1 MEPFPSARMQAKADT
16 GHLHVWQGWLC
27 CWETLAAARQRAESV
42 PDISLPTSP
51 GQHPYQA
58 GAAQLLSAQSLVAL
72 EAVLQRYFWHSSPQ
86 GSPRTRCTR
95 SHKHPQ
101 SRAGLQAGSQL
112 CAARLGMSDQLPGT
126 RVLQIEEPEPLE
138 EASRWCCHTLTM
150 NGYLNESNFTMV
162 EEGFTSR
169 DLLESTL
176 LELCRAGDRQAFFV
190 ADLGD
195 IVKKHVRFLKA
206 LPRVKPY
213 FPVRC
218 NSGGAVIRLLAEL
231 GAGFA
236 CANKTEIAEVQSIG
250 VPADRIFY
258 SSPCKQ
264 VAHVKY
270 AASHGVQLM
279 TFDNEVELS
288 KVARSHPQA
297 RMLLG
302 IAADPSPSAH
312 PSMMF
317 GATLKSCRRLLESAK
332 EQDVEVVGISFHLG
346 SHSLE
351 PQVFAQAVAE
361 ARLAFDVG
369 TELGYRMH
377 LLDIGGGFPGT
388 EDTRAQFEEIA
399 AVINSALDMYFPE
412 GCGVEIVAT
421 PGRYYVTSAFTFA
434 ASITGKEE
442 VPMEQPGSD
451 ESGSKRSLVYHLSD
465 GIYGTFSCVLFDS
478 PCPKPLLH
486 KKPCQEHL
494 LCSSSLRGPLG
505 HAEDQITNDAEL
517 PELQDGDWLI
527 FQDMGAYTIAT
538 SSLCSGCPR
547 PHVTYAMSRLAWK
560 ALQLLQ
566 GKPPPAE
573 DDHESACTPL
583 SCGWE
588 MVESLCVPPVF
599 TPASI
604 I

>member
-1 MEPFPSARMQAKADT
+1 
-16 GHLHVWQGWLC
+16 
-27 CWETLAAARQRAESV
+27 
-42 PDISLPTSP
+42 
-51 GQHPYQA
+51 
-58 GAAQLLSAQSLVAL
+58 
-72 EAVLQRYFWHSSPQ
+72 
-86 GSPRTRCTR
+86 
-95 SHKHPQ
+95 
-101 SRAGLQAGSQL
+101 
-112 CAARLGMSDQLPGT
+112 
-126 RVLQIEEPEPLE
+126 
-138 EASRWCCHTLTM
+138 M
-150 NGYLNESNFTMV
+150 NGYLNESNFVMV

-169 DLLESTL
+169 DLLESSL
-176 LELCRAGDRQAFFV
+176 VELCQAGDQQAFFV

-195 IVKKHVRFLKA
+195 IVRKHLRFLKA

-213 FPVRC
+213 FPVKC
-218 NSGGAVIRLLAEL
+218 NSSGGVIRLLAEL

-250 VPADRIFY
+250 VPADKIFY

-264 VAHVKY
+264 VSHIKY

-279 TFDNEVELS
+279 TFDNEVELG

-332 EQDVEVVGISFHLG
+332 EQDVEVIGISFHLG

-351 PQVFAQAVAE
+351 PQAFAQAVAE
-361 ARLAFDVG
+361 AQLAFDMG
-369 TELGYRMH
+369 TELGYQMR

-388 EDTRAQFEEIA
+388 EDTRAQFEEIS

-434 ASITGKEE
+434 ASIAGKEE

-451 ESGSKRSLVYHLSD
+451 GEESGSKRSLAYHLSD
-465 GIYGTFSCVLFDS
+465 GIYSTFSCVLFDS

-486 KKPCQEHL
+486 KKPCPEHP

-505 HAEDQITNDAEL
+505 HAEDQITNDVEL

-527 FQDMGAYTIAT
+527 FQDMGAYTIT
-538 SSLCSGCPR
+538 SSSLCGGCPR
-547 PHVTYAMSRLAWK
+547 PHITYAMSRLAWK

-566 GKPPPAE
+566 AKPPPAE